1 MDEENTSWKVIKNN
15 KIIIEKTNL
24 FAAYPIYWKTVRC
37 CMDNGGN
44 DDTVLLMSD
53 DKKILSWKTG
63 DKK

>member
-1 MDEENTSWKVIKNN
+1 MDEENTRWKVTKNN

-24 FAAYPIYWKTVRC
+24 FAAYPIYWKTVRY
-37 CMDNGGN
+37 CMGN